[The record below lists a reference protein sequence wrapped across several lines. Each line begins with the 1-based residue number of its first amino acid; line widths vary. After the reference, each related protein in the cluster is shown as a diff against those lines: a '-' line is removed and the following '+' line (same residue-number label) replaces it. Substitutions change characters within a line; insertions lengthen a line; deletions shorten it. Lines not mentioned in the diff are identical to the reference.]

1 MKIDSPLLN
10 KPQIHF
16 KLVRSLAAQ
25 NGFEDVA
32 AQGYAFLDLHKNAA
46 EEPEVR
52 FFLASALKHLGRNN
66 ESLQQVLALLLNQS
80 EQAKANPAVWAHWQ
94 QRTGNEVANQL
105 YKEGDYLRALE
116 VYSNLA
122 ALNTNA
128 DWQLPAWYQMGLAYE
143 RLQQPGKAIEQYV
156 RIRQRESTLST
167 NTPAAVRTV
176 LDMAR
181 WRGQYLGWQTNTE
194 SMTRELKTA
203 RLVTPE
209 PSTSKQ

>member
-1 MKIDSPLLN
+1 
-10 KPQIHF
+10 
-16 KLVRSLAAQ
+16 
-25 NGFEDVA
+25 
-32 AQGYAFLDLHKNAA
+32 
-46 EEPEVR
+46 
-52 FFLASALKHLGRNN
+52 
-66 ESLQQVLALLLNQS
+66 
-80 EQAKANPAVWAHWQ
+80 
-94 QRTGNEVANQL
+94 VANQL

-181 WRGQYLGWQTNTE
+181 WREQYLGWQTNTE